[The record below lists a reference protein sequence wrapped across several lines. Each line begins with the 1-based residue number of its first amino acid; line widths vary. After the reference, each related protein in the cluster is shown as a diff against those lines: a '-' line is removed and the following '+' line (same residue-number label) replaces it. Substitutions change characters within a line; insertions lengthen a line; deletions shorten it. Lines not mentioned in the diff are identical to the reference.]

1 MVNKRLSYLIKFIY
15 SPVDDNMHIK
25 RRELIKDE
33 NSCTDSQAEKKRS
46 IKPSEMRIVK
56 RRYQE

>member
-25 RRELIKDE
+25 RRELIKEGKLVHWQSSWEETIDKTE
-33 NSCTDSQAEKKRS
+33 RNAYS
-46 IKPSEMRIVK
+46 
-56 RRYQE
+56 